1 MSSSSSWAGYG
12 PTAPAPAQ
20 APPTQLQRSGSG
32 DRQKKPQSR
41 QLLSCT
47 KCRER
52 KVKCDRTKPC
62 SACCARGHP
71 KECEFVVG
79 EGNDYSPIQQSYEI
93 RKLRAENQRLK
104 EKLQA
109 ARLTQSGEDED
120 DEDSSDRKVSKG
132 SARAAASRQRRFRTG
147 DRVDNLYFG
156 TPGLTNIVADF
167 ANLQLGTQSLT
178 HTIPRGKDI
187 YTHDGQQSIYPFMNL
202 WGGGSGAKDMARDLL
217 ASPDEVYSCLDMFEK
232 RAQSCYF
239 PQTPDLLTRREVS
252 RFLERTEDNAEAHPD
267 MLALIFAMV
276 ATAMQM
282 GVYDRHGE
290 WAEGA
295 VDESRRRSDVYIA
308 AAMQALRLASF
319 MNTPTLLAIQTLVM
333 IGPYLTNSG
342 RFLDAWTLFGTTIR
356 LAHSIGLHRDPKAL
370 DATPPLRE
378 SMIRR
383 TLWWWM
389 LHMDQQYSVTLGRP
403 LGISGIGDCQPP
415 EPLTTNPTIL
425 RLNEFVD
432 HFTILGRQILSSD
445 GMMNVGRIDEYTD
458 KLLGLWDTM
467 PEALQ
472 FNETWLQQET
482 SLPDWPLEVMSAM
495 LYAKVQSFL
504 ILLNRQRLEKTQ
516 GAHTES
522 SSPGSMLPPRR
533 PQPIMTSSMYGD
545 QPLHPAPLR
554 GRSLVINSSIALI
567 NAFMFFHYRRPQ
579 VLICWTMGQQCFNA
593 CMILI
598 LDALETDNENNLWLV
613 NQAFA
618 VFHELDKKGVH
629 KLADLAVARISLGLS
644 VLHERQN
651 QRKQQQ
657 AATRGASAYHPQL
670 EIDTASMTDFQNDS
684 VMGNTGMF
692 LLEDTGLQ
700 SFDPMAFAPLGW
712 NMAGSANT
720 SHTSN
725 PTTPNIPSPM
735 IPVSQVTAAPFPV
748 VTAPPYTTNGMMAGT
763 YMTHVSPQM
772 HPQQSI
778 QYHRPGSSSSVGRG
792 QVAFTPINTNF
803 PLQQQ
808 PILQPHH
815 PHRQQLSPVEQ
826 AVVQQSFS
834 QIRGPRHSHHHSSA
848 QSSHHKSSSH
858 KTGSGSNKHI
868 SSSGSSGHQHHGIG
882 AGPRGIH
889 RSERGPKS
897 SQRRK

>member
-1 MSSSSSWAGYG
+1 MSSSSWAGYG
-12 PTAPAPAQ
+12 PAAPAPAQ
-20 APPTQLQRSGSG
+20 APSTQLQRSGSG

-104 EKLQA
+104 ERLQA
-109 ARLTQSGEDED
+109 ARLTQSGDDDD
-120 DEDSSDRKVSKG
+120 DESSSDRKVSKG
-132 SARAAASRQRRFRTG
+132 SARAAASRQRRFKTG

-156 TPGLTNIVADF
+156 TPGLANIVADF
-167 ANLQLGTQSLT
+167 ANLQLGSQSLT
-178 HTIPRGKDI
+178 HTIPKGKDL
-187 YTHDGQQSIYPFMNL
+187 YVHDGQQSIYPFMNL
-202 WGGGSGAKDMARDLL
+202 WGGSSGAKDMARDLL
-217 ASPDEVYSCLDMFEK
+217 ASHDELYSCLDMFEK

-239 PQTPDLLTRREVS
+239 PHTPDLLTRREVS
-252 RFLERTEDNAEAHPD
+252 RFLERTEENAEAHPD
-267 MLALIFAMV
+267 MLALMFSMV

-290 WAEGA
+290 WAMGA
-295 VDESRRRSDVYIA
+295 VEDSRRRSDVYIA

-319 MNTPTLLAIQTLVM
+319 MNTPTLLGIQTLVM

-370 DATPPLRE
+370 DSAPPLRE

-432 HFTILGRQILSSD
+432 HFTILARQILSSD

-482 SLPDWPLEVMSAM
+482 TLPDWPLEVMSAM

-504 ILLNRQRLEKTQ
+504 ILLNRQRLERTQ
-516 GAHTES
+516 AAHNENS
-522 SSPGSMLPPRR
+522 PPGSMPPPPR
-533 PQPIMTSSMYGD
+533 PQQPMMTSSMYGD

-554 GRSLVINSSIALI
+554 GRSLVINSSIALV

-598 LDALETDNENNLWLV
+598 LDAWETENENNLWLV

-618 VFHELDKKGVH
+618 VFHELDKNGVH
-629 KLADLAVARISLGLS
+629 KLADVAVARISTGLAI
-644 VLHERQN
+644 LQDRQN
-651 QRKQQQ
+651 RRKQQ
-657 AATRGASAYHPQL
+657 AAAARGMSGFHPQL
-670 EIDTASMTDFQNDS
+670 QIDTASMTDFQNDS

-700 SFDPMAFAPLGW
+700 AFDPMAFAPLGW
-712 NMAGSANT
+712 NMAGSAHP
-720 SHTSN
+720 SQSSD
-725 PTTPNIPSPM
+725 PSTPNIPSPM

-748 VTAPPYTTNGMMAGT
+748 VTAPPYTSNGMMAGS
-763 YMTHVSPQM
+763 YMAHMPLQT
-772 HPQQSI
+772 QQTQQQQHQ
-778 QYHRPGSSSSVGRG
+778 QYQYNRPGSSGSGRA
-792 QVAFTPINTNF
+792 QAAFTPINTNI

-808 PILQPHH
+808 QQPTSHH
-815 PHRQQLSPVEQ
+815 HQQLSPIEQ
-826 AVVQQSFS
+826 AVMQQSFS
-834 QIRGPRHSHHHSSA
+834 QVRGPRHSHHSMH
-848 QSSHHKSSSH
+848 SHHNSSKHTNS
-858 KTGSGSNKHI
+858 SNN
-868 SSSGSSGHQHHGIG
+868 SSGRHGTG

-889 RSERGPKS
+889 RPDRVPKS